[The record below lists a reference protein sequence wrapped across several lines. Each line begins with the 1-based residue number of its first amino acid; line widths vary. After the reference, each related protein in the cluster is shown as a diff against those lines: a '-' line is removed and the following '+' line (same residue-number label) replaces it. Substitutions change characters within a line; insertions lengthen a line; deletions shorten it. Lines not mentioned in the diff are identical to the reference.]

1 MSAVLFSSRVRPL
14 TLRRLLCATATVA
27 VPVLFTA
34 AASATPTYKILFNFP
49 GTAAGGG
56 PGQIAGHLA
65 DPSDPASWVLYG
77 TTNFGGDTTSGPCS
91 GGCGTVY
98 RLKPAAAAGTD
109 WIAAT
114 LHTFN
119 GGTDGAGPVAGVT
132 FDATGALYGTTAS
145 GGGIPGGDGNGTVFR
160 LTPRAGAG
168 AWAETVLHRFN
179 TANDATNPFGGVLIG
194 GDGSLYGTGYGGS
207 KQHGGAIFQ
216 LSPPASGK
224 RAWPERVLQGFTG
237 FGGGGNPES
246 PLIADAS
253 GALYGTLA
261 AGASHFDG
269 AVIKLTPPAAGKI
282 TWRPHI
288 LFNFNATNGGNPVAG
303 LIADASGSL
312 YGTTFDGGASGW
324 GTVFKLTPPV
334 SGKLAWSH
342 TLLYSFTG
350 GADGGRVASPLVA
363 DVSGALYGITSQGGD
378 TACQPG
384 AGCGTVFK
392 LSPPDHTAGR
402 WRLTVLHTFG
412 GEPSDGMPYSG
423 VQSGL
428 IMDASGVLYD
438 TTFSGGTSNYGTVFE
453 ITQ

>member
-91 GGCGTVY
+91 G
-98 RLKPAAAAGTD
+98 
-109 WIAAT
+109 
-114 LHTFN
+114 
-119 GGTDGAGPVAGVT
+119 
-132 FDATGALYGTTAS
+132 
-145 GGGIPGGDGNGTVFR
+145 
-160 LTPRAGAG
+160 
-168 AWAETVLHRFN
+168 
-179 TANDATNPFGGVLIG
+179 
-194 GDGSLYGTGYGGS
+194 
-207 KQHGGAIFQ
+207 
-216 LSPPASGK
+216 
-224 RAWPERVLQGFTG
+224 
-237 FGGGGNPES
+237 
-246 PLIADAS
+246 
-253 GALYGTLA
+253 
-261 AGASHFDG
+261 
-269 AVIKLTPPAAGKI
+269 
-282 TWRPHI
+282 
-288 LFNFNATNGGNPVAG
+288 
-303 LIADASGSL
+303 
-312 YGTTFDGGASGW
+312 GW

-428 IMDASGVLYD
+428 IMDASGVLYG

>member
-1 MSAVLFSSRVRPL
+1 MIAGDL
-14 TLRRLLCATATVA
+14 TRLVAADLRRL
-27 VPVLFTA
+27 
-34 AASATPTYKILFNFP
+34 
-49 GTAAGGG
+49 
-56 PGQIAGHLA
+56 
-65 DPSDPASWVLYG
+65 D
-77 TTNFGGDTTSGPCS
+77 
-91 GGCGTVY
+91 
-98 RLKPAAAAGTD
+98 
-109 WIAAT
+109 
-114 LHTFN
+114 
-119 GGTDGAGPVAGVT
+119 
-132 FDATGALYGTTAS
+132 TAS
-145 GGGIPGGDGNGTVFR
+145 DLKSANPVDSSAHRNAKTRRGLVARHTLTQHRSDDPLTQIPRVSTCHGCWPPPSQHLESDY
-160 LTPRAGAG
+160 TPRR
-168 AWAETVLHRFN
+168 ESRFVL
-179 TANDATNPFGGVLIG
+179 
-194 GDGSLYGTGYGGS
+194 
-207 KQHGGAIFQ
+207 K
-216 LSPPASGK
+216 AS
-224 RAWPERVLQGFTG
+224 R
-237 FGGGGNPES
+237 S
-246 PLIADAS
+246 
-253 GALYGTLA
+253 
-261 AGASHFDG
+261 
-269 AVIKLTPPAAGKI
+269 
-282 TWRPHI
+282 
-288 LFNFNATNGGNPVAG
+288 NGGNPVAG